1 MKGNFMVNK
10 FFSFFLFSFF
20 LIFVSSAHSATKDK
34 PPKKWPCDQV
44 YNPQL
49 NLSTIWQGPSIES
62 ALKDWWKHD
71 DVIEYV
77 NTLSDPTLNEEV
89 GKQLINEFAKKYTYA
104 GLIKKAE
111 QKEKLVFLFAG
122 LYQKAKDRRSRQYKG
137 IIKFVE
143 RQEDLRKAIGSSSK
157 LIRKYRKEKLDQK
170 SNKYKDA
177 ASQLEWNTKV
187 FDQRTKLTEY
197 ICEEPVFN
205 TQRLGYQSRE
215 ILSFIE

>member
-77 NTLSDPTLNEEV
+77 NKLSDPTLNEEV

-111 QKEKLVFLFAG
+111 QKENDSNHIQEFTKDVKSLSMENKIIIIETLWRIILSDGKSDIYENNLMRRLAG
-122 LYQKAKDRRSRQYKG
+122 LLYLDDKIVG
-137 IIKFVE
+137 E
-143 RQEDLRKAIGSSSK
+143 
-157 LIRKYRKEKLDQK
+157 IRVKVLN
-170 SNKYKDA
+170 NK
-177 ASQLEWNTKV
+177 
-187 FDQRTKLTEY
+187 
-197 ICEEPVFN
+197 
-205 TQRLGYQSRE
+205 
-215 ILSFIE
+215 